1 MAVNIDGSMGG
12 MDAMAALPMDSMGNS
27 PDGLLAAIM
36 GVMMFVQGA
45 FFLFYLLQSWGLY
58 NINKKLWEPNAWLS
72 WIPVLNVYSYVRAAW
87 KPNTWILW
95 LILGFTFWMVLFGL
109 PWLILLIILIH
120 NISKRTGGWVGRTFG
135 FIFLGF
141 IFFPLVWYQFKGN
154 TAEAASVSSAVETS
168 TVATPTPEVPV
179 SAPVVENISPTT
191 EAPTVVTPVP
201 EVSVSASEITTP
213 VTPVAEV
220 VPTPPESVT
229 SPNEGTTPSQS

>member
-1 MAVNIDGSMGG
+1 
-12 MDAMAALPMDSMGNS
+12 MAALPIDSMGNS
-27 PDGLLAAIM
+27 PDWLLAAIM
-36 GVMMFVQGA
+36 GIMVFVQGL

-72 WIPVLNVYSYVRAAW
+72 WIPVLNVYSFVRAAW
-87 KPNTWILW
+87 KPNIWILW
-95 LILGFTFWMVLFGL
+95 LIVW
-109 PWLILLIILIH
+109 ILLLYIPWIVIAIILTH

-168 TVATPTPEVPV
+168 TVVTPTPEVPV

-191 EAPTVVTPVP
+191 EAPTVVSPVP
-201 EVSVSASEITTP
+201 EVPVSVPETTTP
-213 VTPVAEV
+213 VTPIAEV
-220 VPTPPESVT
+220 VPTPTESVT
-229 SPNEGTTPSQS
+229 SPNEGTTSSQS